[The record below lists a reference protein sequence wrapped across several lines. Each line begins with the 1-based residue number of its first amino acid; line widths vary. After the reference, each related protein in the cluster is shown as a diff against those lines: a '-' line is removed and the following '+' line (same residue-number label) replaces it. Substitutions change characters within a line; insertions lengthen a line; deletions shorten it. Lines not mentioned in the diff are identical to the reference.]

1 VADVTPQAQNFQPF
15 FPGLGSL
22 GENHPAL
29 ASLLQLALQS
39 MTSGTGMSMMGF
51 NEQNMFDRMEQQRL
65 TEQHFQVVG
74 QAARQDSEQVIN
86 SMRGMFHTFGMPFGP
101 KQLQFAQQVASAWSS
116 VAPIFTMI
124 SPDTADALGG
134 RRGLD
139 SVFAHYA
146 EMAGRN
152 RYDPETREIG
162 MSAKHIEKLVNDV
175 TEGMYGGERY
185 LYAPLSAGKAG
196 ELFNELQA
204 AGMTPGTSR
213 LEDLRRHK
221 PQRLQEL
228 MSDAGLSGREL
239 ESLTAADR
247 QRLLHAPKV
256 QDELR
261 SFDSKAV
268 ISTLKHWGNAV
279 EAMKEVF
286 GDAGMPNAPMSMIIN
301 QLRSFTQGGFR
312 QMDPNQIA
320 MHVRTMRNLM
330 RGAQIGPEG
339 AATLMEQAKAQAMR
353 QGIEPMFAEQAAMDS
368 LAFAQAYKLS
378 GRGGYFGWGQPTEE
392 KLLEERNS
400 LRVSAMSSRMS
411 NRIGLLARLA
421 EEGTF
426 EEGSEASAMRQAV
439 ESGKTGYQ
447 YRGQTKSFLDLNEN
461 QFVKALAGSSKTL
474 TQGEIQ
480 FELQNESANRRPIY
494 ERPELLTPVLRAQGQ
509 EFFRKIVRPS
519 VAASIGVGLREQ
531 LAGIVKPEKADDAA
545 KAAAEVIDQAVQ
557 SNDFRPEFVQDR
569 AARRKFLGGKLEQ
582 FFQQRAREGDTVAT
596 AILNKFPDA
605 EARAKY
611 FEQRGDLAFD
621 RADEEIRRESHGQ
634 QSIWDRIHLHSQDL
648 VEDASNAMANAQ
660 SQAQIQDALK
670 TVGTGGPLRRFVES
684 IMRPGKKSIPQIA
697 AETFGAVHGRE
708 VLDAL
713 NRPTDGEDAGF
724 NVQSI
729 SDTFKAWQ
737 NSQDEYT
744 QANPQDRRDKFNV
757 MNAKA
762 KEFQDV
768 LQRLRKQMEHTGMA
782 RDVTTPP
789 GVVSQAIIDAG
800 TMREALASGTATDD
814 NREAYKQEM
823 RRVTENLSRDP
834 VTAYRLGAAGIQSVK
849 ELERLQTQMDR
860 DGLTEE
866 ITENQQRLLTD
877 VRARSETDQG
887 TGSADNIRQV
897 EIGRLILKDVDLG
910 SGVLQFSPEDPEAP

>member
-1 VADVTPQAQNFQPF
+1 VADITPQAQQFQPF

-29 ASLLQLALQS
+29 MSLLQLAMQS
-39 MTSGTGMSMMGF
+39 MTRGTGMAPMGLS
-51 NEQNMFDRMEQQRL
+51 EQNMFDRMEQQRL
-65 TEQHFQVVG
+65 TEQHFHVVG
-74 QAARQDSEQVIN
+74 EVAKQDSAQVIN
-86 SMRGMFHTFGMPFGP
+86 AMRGMFHTFGMPFGP

-116 VAPIFTMI
+116 VAPIFTMV

-162 MSAKHIEKLVNDV
+162 MSAKNTEKLIKDV

-185 LYAPLSAGKAG
+185 LHAPLSAGKAG

-204 AGMTPGTSR
+204 AGMMPGTSR

-221 PQRLQEL
+221 PQQLQAL
-228 MSDAGLSGREL
+228 MSEAGVGGREL
-239 ESLTAADR
+239 ESLSATER

-268 ISTLKHWGNAV
+268 IGTLRQWGNAV
-279 EAMKEVF
+279 EAMKEIF
-286 GDAGMPNAPMSMIIN
+286 GDAGMPNAPMSMVIN

-312 QMDPNQIA
+312 QMDPSQIA

-400 LRVSAMSSRMS
+400 LRVSAMSSRMA
-411 NRIGLLARLA
+411 NRIGLLSRLS

-426 EEGSEASAMRQAV
+426 EEGSEAGAMRQAV
-439 ESGKTGYQ
+439 ESGKTSYRYQ
-447 YRGQTKSFLDLNEN
+447 GQTHNLLDLDEN
-461 QFVKALAGSSKTL
+461 QFVKALSSSSKTL

-494 ERPELLTPVLRAQGQ
+494 ERPELLTPVLRSQGQ

-519 VAASIGVGLREQ
+519 VAASLGVGLREQ
-531 LAGIVKPEKADDAA
+531 LAGTVTASQADDTAV
-545 KAAAEVIDQAVQ
+545 AAAEEISQAVQ
-557 SNDFRPEFVQDR
+557 SSDFRPEFVQDR
-569 AARRKFLGGKLEQ
+569 KARREFLGHRLEQ
-582 FFQQRAREGDTVAT
+582 FFQQRAQAGDTVAT
-596 AILNKFPDA
+596 SILNKFPDVA
-605 EARAKY
+605 NRHKY
-611 FEQRGDLAFD
+611 FEQRADLAFD
-621 RADEEIRRESHGQ
+621 RADEEVRRGSQGQ
-634 QSIWDRIHLHSQDL
+634 QSIWDRIHLHNPEL
-648 VEDASNAMANAQ
+648 VEDTSRAMVNAS
-660 SQAQIQDALK
+660 SQAELQDALK
-670 TVGTGGPLRRFVES
+670 TVGTGGPLRRFVEAM
-684 IMRPGKKSIPQIA
+684 IRPGKKNIPQIA
-697 AETFGAVHGRE
+697 AETFGGVHGRE

-713 NRPTDGEDAGF
+713 NRPASEDDPGF
-724 NVQSI
+724 SAQSI
-729 SDTFKAWQ
+729 ADTFKAWQ
-737 NSQDEYT
+737 DSQEEYN
-744 QANPQDRRDKFNV
+744 QANPNDRRDKFNV
-757 MNAKA
+757 MTTKA
-762 KEFQDV
+762 QEFQNV
-768 LQRLRKQMEHTGMA
+768 LARLRKQLERSGMA
-782 RDVTTPP
+782 RDVTTTP

-800 TMREALASGTATDD
+800 TMREALANGTVTDD
-814 NREAYKQEM
+814 NREAYKQEI
-823 RRVTENLSRDP
+823 RNVTESLSRDP
-834 VTAYRLGAAGIQSVK
+834 VTAYRLGPVGIQSVK
-849 ELERLQTQMDR
+849 ELERIQSQIDSS
-860 DGLTEE
+860 GLTEE
-866 ITENQQRLLTD
+866 LATNQQRLLSDVKSRTD
-877 VRARSETDQG
+877 SEQG
-887 TGSADNIRQV
+887 GGSADNIQKV
-897 EIGRLILKDVDLG
+897 EIGRLILKDIDLG
-910 SGVLQFSPEDPEAP
+910 SGVLQFSSEDPEGP